1 MAHVKNP
8 SVFSSQ
14 ASKKGVSSAT
24 LEKSDNPSQ
33 TGNNVAIFT
42 FERNDI

>member
-1 MAHVKNP
+1 MVRIKNP

-14 ASKKGVSSAT
+14 ALKKGVLSVA

-33 TGNNVAIFT
+33 TGNNIMIFT